1 MNQTQ
6 GDERQGDERG
16 IASSDTA
23 GRQRTL
29 RHRMLVVARYGW
41 PVLVVLGILWFP
53 FDWLSTVWP
62 PFGVPFRMVFHSA
75 HDHFIGHTIFFLI
88 VGVLIL
94 AYLPALRRQPLWYL
108 LGLVLAALIQETVQA
123 IFRGQAPTFTDYNAF
138 SGDALGGA
146 SAFVFWSVL
155 SLLLIARKR
164 RRAAK
169 SPATPVSASSR
180 ERN

>member
-1 MNQTQ
+1 MVNQTQ
-6 GDERQGDERG
+6 GDERRSG
-16 IASSDTA
+16 SPHT

-29 RHRMLVVARYGW
+29 RHRLFVVARYGW

-75 HDHFIGHTIFFLI
+75 HDHFIGHTVFFLI

-94 AYLPALRRQPLWYL
+94 AYLPPLRRRPLWYL
-108 LGLVLAALIQETVQA
+108 LGLVLAALIQETIQA

-138 SGDALGGA
+138 SGDALGGV
-146 SAFVFWSVL
+146 SAFVFWSAL
-155 SLLLIARKR
+155 ALLLVAWKR
-164 RRAAK
+164 RVAAT
-169 SPATPVSASSR
+169 SPTTPVSAHGR
-180 ERN
+180 ERE

>member
-6 GDERQGDERG
+6 GDERRGDERR
-16 IASSDTA
+16 IASPDT

-29 RHRMLVVARYGW
+29 RRRMLVVARYGW
-41 PVLVVLGILWFP
+41 PVLVALGILWFP
-53 FDWLSTVWP
+53 FDWLSVVWP

-75 HDHFIGHTIFFLI
+75 HDHFIGHTVFFLI
-88 VGVLIL
+88 VGSLIL
-94 AYLPALRRQPLWYL
+94 AYLPPLRRQPLWYL
-108 LGLVLAALIQETVQA
+108 LGLVLAALIQETIQA

-155 SLLLIARKR
+155 SLLLVARKR
-164 RRAAK
+164 RVAAK
-169 SPATPVSASSR
+169 SPATPVSALGQER
-180 ERN
+180 E